1 MNKTGK
7 KPKISHT
14 KTAMPVQGPSV
25 RVKNFREV
33 ALGYTPEMAAEEA
46 DRCLQCKDPACIRGC
61 PVNVPIPGFIKAIR
75 EGNLQAAIEIV
86 KEKNLLP
93 AVCGRV
99 CPQEEQCEKHCLL
112 GKKHEPVGIGRLER
126 FIADWEQQT
135 CTIRLPE
142 IANPNGKKVAV
153 IGSGP
158 AGLTCAF
165 DLAKRGYKVTIF
177 EALHDPGGVLFY
189 GIPEFRLPKEIVKCE
204 IELLRRMGA
213 EIVLNAVIGKLIIL
227 DEIMQEFDAC
237 FIGTGAGLPKFMN
250 IEGENL
256 NGVYSANEFLTRNN
270 LMRAYMNPE
279 YDTPV
284 IKGERVVVVG
294 GGNVAMDSVR
304 TALRL
309 GAKEGTIIYRR
320 TKTEMP
326 ARQEEVSHAQEEGVR
341 FEFLAS
347 PVRIIGNNGWVE
359 AVECVKMELSKP
371 EKGGRRRA
379 VAIEGSEFRVPADVV
394 IMAVG
399 TEANPLVPRSAKDLA
414 VNMRGYI
421 IANEQTGMTS
431 RKGIFAGGDI
441 VTGSATVISAMGA
454 GRRAAQ
460 AIHQYIT
467 EKYQQERDSV

>member
-1 MNKTGK
+1 MKKSEK
-7 KPKISHT
+7 KPKINLR
-14 KTAMPVQGPSV
+14 KTPMPLLEPSA
-25 RVKNFREV
+25 RIKNFEEV
-33 ALGYTPEMAAEEA
+33 SLGYSEEMAASEA
-46 DRCLQCKDPACIRGC
+46 ERCLQCKDPACIKGC
-61 PVNVPIPGFIKAIR
+61 PVNVPIPDFIKAIKD
-75 EGNLQAAIEIV
+75 GNLKKAIRLI

-99 CPQEEQCEKHCLL
+99 CPQEEQCERYCLL

-126 FIADWEQQT
+126 FVADWEKQT
-135 CTIRLPE
+135 CSIKLPE
-142 IANPNGKKVAV
+142 MSGPNGRKVAV

-165 DLAKRGYKVTIF
+165 DLAKLGYKVTVF
-177 EALHDPGGVLFY
+177 EALHEAGGVLFY

-204 IELLRRMGA
+204 IELLKRMGV
-213 EIVLNAVIGKLIIL
+213 EIVINAVIGKLITI
-227 DEIMQEFDAC
+227 DEIIQEFDAC

-250 IEGENL
+250 IEGESL

-284 IKGERVVVVG
+284 IKGERVAVVG

-309 GAKEGTIIYRR
+309 GAKKGIIIYRR
-320 TKTEMP
+320 TEAEMP
-326 ARQEEVSHAQEEGVR
+326 ARKEEVSNAKEEGVR
-341 FEFLAS
+341 FEFLSS
-347 PVRIIGNNGWVE
+347 PVRIIGNNGWVA
-359 AVECVKMELSKP
+359 AVECVRMKLGKP
-371 EKGGRRRA
+371 DRNGRRRA
-379 VAIEGSEFRVPADVV
+379 VPIKDSEFRVPADVV

-399 TEANPLVPRSAKDLA
+399 TEANPLVPRSTKDLA
-414 VNMRGYI
+414 LNMRGYI
-421 IANEQTGMTS
+421 IAHEETGMTS
-431 RKGIFAGGDI
+431 KKGVFAGGDI

-460 AIHQYIT
+460 AIHRYVT
-467 EKYQQERDSV
+467 EKYQQS

>member
-75 EGNLQAAIEIV
+75 EGNLQAAIQIV

-142 IANPNGKKVAV
+142 IASPNGKKVAV

-204 IELLRRMGA
+204 IELLRRMGV
-213 EIVLNAVIGKLIIL
+213 EIVLNAVIGKLITL